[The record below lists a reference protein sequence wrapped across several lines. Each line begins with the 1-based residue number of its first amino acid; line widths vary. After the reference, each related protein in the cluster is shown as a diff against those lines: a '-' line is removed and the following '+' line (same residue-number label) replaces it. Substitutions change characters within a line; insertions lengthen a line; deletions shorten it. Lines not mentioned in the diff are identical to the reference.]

1 MFYSLRSSA
10 QGFKSVNSSLLK
22 SSFSFLFLSLSLSL
36 SLFISF
42 NSAHS
47 SLSYPRLFTPCFPL
61 LLQHKRHAQSNT
73 KYVELIIVADN
84 REVRNQKYSSFYR
97 ALNIRVALV
106 GLEVWSDSDKCPVTQ
121 DPFTTLHE
129 FLDWRKLKLLP
140 QKPHDNAQLIR
151 SGEHGLIREFGI
163 IDVNVMCVGGGGDH
177 SDNPLGAAVTLAHEL
192 GHNFG
197 MNHDTPERG
206 YPFPTVFS
214 SCSKKDLLGSLEKGV
229 GMCLFNMPEV
239 KVLYGGQKCGNG
251 YVEEGE
257 ECDCGD
263 LEECVNPCCNSSTC
277 TLKGNA
283 VCAHGQCCED
293 CQLKPAGTPCR
304 ESSNW
309 CDLPEFCTGS
319 DPHCPPNVYL
329 HDGHTCHSVDG
340 HCYNGICQTHEQ
352 QCITLWGQDA
362 KPHLLDELSM
372 PIWSNFSKLV
382 TPGKVHHKFTSIKR
396 KIFSPRFHIK
406 YRG

>member
-84 REVRNQKYSSFYR
+84 PVSVLQFYR

-151 SGEHGLIREFGI
+151 SGEHGLIREFADLHI
-163 IDVNVMCVGGGGDH
+163 NNLKIAHHRDLVILLFV
-177 SDNPLGAAVTLAHEL
+177 PLTAVTLAHEL

-206 YPFPTVFS
+206 CGCRVTAERGGCIMTPSTGTFICKYNPQPSATLVA
-214 SCSKKDLLGSLEKGV
+214 SL
-229 GMCLFNMPEV
+229 
-239 KVLYGGQKCGNG
+239 
-251 YVEEGE
+251 
-257 ECDCGD
+257 
-263 LEECVNPCCNSSTC
+263 
-277 TLKGNA
+277 
-283 VCAHGQCCED
+283 
-293 CQLKPAGTPCR
+293 
-304 ESSNW
+304 
-309 CDLPEFCTGS
+309 
-319 DPHCPPNVYL
+319 
-329 HDGHTCHSVDG
+329 
-340 HCYNGICQTHEQ
+340 
-352 QCITLWGQDA
+352 
-362 KPHLLDELSM
+362 
-372 PIWSNFSKLV
+372 
-382 TPGKVHHKFTSIKR
+382 
-396 KIFSPRFHIK
+396 
-406 YRG
+406 